1 MCLPHVLLVSDSTI
15 DNKSSST
22 SSIPSVDEM
31 ISRMKVIMQEVQANL
46 QKAQTRQKQYSDA
59 HRREEEFEV
68 GDLILLSTADF
79 TYTQGQKK
87 LLDKRIGPFEV
98 LEKVGK
104 VAYRIKLPHK
114 LRLLHS
120 VFHVSKLTRYHATDL
135 FSSRPPQL
143 IRPPPDSEI
152 KIDGQD
158 AWEVEEI
165 IDKRVRK
172 KKIEYLVKWKDYPSY
187 DNSWEPIDN
196 LTQHAQ
202 QSIDDYENN
211 QQE

>member
-1 MCLPHVLLVSDSTI
+1 MLATFGSWMSLTV
-15 DNKSSST
+15 
-22 SSIPSVDEM
+22 
-31 ISRMKVIMQEVQANL
+31 KVITVITDRKSMVHLQTQPKLSERQVRWNEFLAEFGNELTIEYQSGKTNVVADALSRRADHIRAYINEKQE
-46 QKAQTRQKQYSDA
+46 KAQTRQKQYSDA
-59 HRREEEFEV
+59 HRREEEFKV

-114 LRLLHS
+114 LCLLHS

-165 IDKRVRK
+165 IDKSK
-172 KKIEYLVKWKDYPSY
+172 LSTW
-187 DNSWEPIDN
+187 
-196 LTQHAQ
+196 
-202 QSIDDYENN
+202 
-211 QQE
+211 